1 MCLGIPG
8 KIIELVDL
16 DLLVAKVDI
25 GGVKR
30 DVIINCV
37 VDDENPAESCVG
49 HWVLVHAGFA
59 MSRLDE
65 DEAARTLAYLAAIGD
80 MDAEVDAIRN
90 IADALERSV

>member
-8 KIIELVDL
+8 QIIEIVDA

-30 DVIINCV
+30 DVIITCV
-37 VDDENPAESCVG
+37 VDDEHPVESCIG
-49 HWVLVHAGFA
+49 AWVLVHAGFA

-65 DEAARTLAYLAAIGD
+65 AEAARTLAFLSALGD
-80 MDAEVDAIRN
+80 MDAELDAIRN
-90 IADALERSV
+90 IAEALEHSA

>member
-8 KIIELVDL
+8 QITELVDL

-30 DVIINCV
+30 DVIITCV
-37 VDDENPAESCVG
+37 VDDEHPAEECIG
-49 HWVLVHAGFA
+49 AWVLVHAGFA

-80 MDAEVDAIRN
+80 MDAELEAIRN
-90 IADALERSV
+90 IADALERSA

>member
-37 VDDENPAESCVG
+37 VDDEHPAESCVG
-49 HWVLVHAGFA
+49 YWVLVHAGFA

-65 DEAARTLAYLAAIGD
+65 DESARTLAYLAAIGD

-90 IADALERSV
+90 IAAALERSA